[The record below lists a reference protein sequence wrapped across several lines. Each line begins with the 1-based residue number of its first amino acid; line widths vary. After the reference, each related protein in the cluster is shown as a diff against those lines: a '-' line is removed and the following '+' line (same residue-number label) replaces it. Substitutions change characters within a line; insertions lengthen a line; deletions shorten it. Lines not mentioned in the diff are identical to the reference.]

1 MLTPSR
7 SENDDRGRR
16 ERPETPLLRLLLA
29 GNITRIELAARSG
42 VNLRAIKA
50 LADDGEAAFRLPIS
64 TLARVAVALGC
75 APAELIPALVRRP
88 RSGLL
93 FDRGVFR
100 RERTSNY
107 TP

>member
-1 MLTPSR
+1 MLRPSR
-7 SENDDRGRR
+7 CKTANPDDP
-16 ERPETPLLRLLLA
+16 RPSNSPLVRLLAA
-29 GNITRIELAARSG
+29 GNITRIEVAARSG

-100 RERTSNY
+100 RKRTSN
-107 TP
+107 